1 VSDFSDLYSLMSEG
15 HLPLVAAPGSD
26 KRESRAAVL
35 SRRRSL
41 PPRVRDEAD
50 AAIRRVLTS
59 VVAAIAP
66 ATVCAHAPMPGE
78 PGGPD
83 LPRSLAAVPRVRL
96 LLPVLRPDND
106 LDWARYPADLAP
118 GRHGLLEPAG
128 PRLGV
133 AAIAEADLVIA
144 PGLAVAADGVRLG
157 RGGGSYDRSLARV
170 GASALVVVALYDGEV
185 FTTLPRQSHDQPVGA
200 AATPSGLHP
209 TGATG
214 RKRPG

>member
-1 VSDFSDLYSLMSEG
+1 MPEG
-15 HLPLVAAPGSD
+15 EVPLVAAPGPD
-26 KRESRAAVL
+26 KPTSRAAVL

-41 PPRVRDEAD
+41 PPPVREVAD
-50 AAIRRVLTS
+50 AALRRVLTS

-83 LPRSLAAVPRVRL
+83 LPRSLAGVPGVRL

-118 GRHGLLEPAG
+118 GRYGLLEPTG

-144 PGLAVAADGVRLG
+144 PGVAMAADGVRLG
-157 RGGGSYDRSLARV
+157 RGGGSYDRSLGRV
-170 GASALVVVALYDGEV
+170 QASALVVVALYDGEV
-185 FTTLPRQSHDQPVGA
+185 FATLPRQPHDQLVAA
-200 AATPSGLHP
+200 AATPSGLCRA
-209 TGATG
+209 GSTG
-214 RKRPG
+214 RKRSA